1 MKGVPHTSH
10 LYNVNCVVIMPMK
23 TFDDEDDPF
32 AYRCAVRTDKARR
45 ALRALR
51 SARAP
56 QFQYQLYKTTRTTL
70 RAPRDLRAL
79 RETVLL
85 RRPLPESP

>member
-1 MKGVPHTSH
+1 
-10 LYNVNCVVIMPMK
+10 MPMK
-23 TFDDEDDPF
+23 AFDDEDDPF
-32 AYRCAVRTDKARR
+32 AYRYAVRTDKARC